1 MMAGVLAP
9 GLGAFGLLWPVLF
22 YHYSAVAPGALG
34 LLGAV
39 LVLGRWRVFSVWVFG
54 GSAALLALSPPGAAA
69 LATMGPCTKLLGWYW
84 PCGVRKVKR
93 FWVLFFKGME

>member
-9 GLGAFGLLWPVLF
+9 GLGALGLLWPVLF

-39 LVLGRWRVFSVWVFG
+39 LVLGR
-54 GSAALLALSPPGAAA
+54 
-69 LATMGPCTKLLGWYW
+69 
-84 PCGVRKVKR
+84 
-93 FWVLFFKGME
+93 